1 MLFRSGRGANQGER
15 RSVWVLGDRFGIR
28 DSWELES
35 EPKATLRVRGSGGMK
50 PRREKRQ
57 AKGGLGRGY
66 TQRWE
71 SKPSPV
77 MVSSSSSL
85 IRISSSHNSSGWEAE
100 ASRGVVGP
108 GARGEAATSGP
119 GGGE

>member
-1 MLFRSGRGANQGER
+1 M
-15 RSVWVLGDRFGIR
+15 
-28 DSWELES
+28 
-35 EPKATLRVRGSGGMK
+35 GSAEGH
-50 PRREKRQ
+50 
-57 AKGGLGRGY
+57 A
-66 TQRWE
+66 QRWE

-108 GARGEAATSGP
+108 GAKDEAATSGP

>member
-1 MLFRSGRGANQGER
+1 MQPTRQQ
-15 RSVWVLGDRFGIR
+15 
-28 DSWELES
+28 
-35 EPKATLRVRGSGGMK
+35 
-50 PRREKRQ
+50 RQ
-57 AKGGLGRGY
+57 AISGLGRGHA
-66 TQRWE
+66 QRWE

-85 IRISSSHNSSGWEAE
+85 MRISNSHSSSGWEAE

-108 GARGEAATSGP
+108 GAEGEASTSGP